1 MKIWQ
6 KKLNF
11 DPITS
16 LDASKNPI
24 IKYFVHRDLLE
35 EEVDSIQT
43 IWHLPVIQK
52 ILKKQQ
58 PNGSWKSRNINQ
70 IKYPLVNYSLIETW
84 KQFRYLIEQ
93 YELNRTDPSVER
105 AAEYIFS
112 CQTEDGD
119 IRGMLANQYA
129 TYYTG
134 AFMSLLI
141 KAGYETD
148 PRIEKGFEWLLSV
161 RQNDGGW
168 LASPLMSLN
177 LSKDQMNAI
186 FHTTDTIMDH
196 DLTKPSSHNWTGM
209 VIRAF
214 ATHPIYRKST
224 AAQRAAILLKTHF
237 FQKDKNYSS
246 YKAADYWVK
255 FQYPYWWNNLVA
267 ALDSISSIGF
277 SKDDK
282 DIKNALNWLIDNQ
295 QENGLWKLSYSEK
308 KKIIYNQKA
317 KEEQLW
323 VSLVICRIL
332 KRFYNA

>member
-1 MKIWQ
+1 MEIWRQ
-6 KKLNF
+6 KLNY
-11 DPITS
+11 DPVPSLLASNNPVIT
-16 LDASKNPI
+16 
-24 IKYFVHRDLLE
+24 YFVRRDLLE
-35 EEVDSIQT
+35 EQVDSIQT
-43 IWHLPVIQK
+43 IWQLPVIQK

-58 PNGSWKSRNINQ
+58 PDGSWKSRNKNQ
-70 IKYPLVNYSLIETW
+70 SKYPLVNYTLIETW

-93 YELNRTDPSVER
+93 YELNRTDPSIGR

-119 IRGMLANQYA
+119 IRGILANQYA

-134 AFMSLLI
+134 ALMSLLI
-141 KAGYETD
+141 KAGYEAD
-148 PRIEKGFEWLLSV
+148 PRIEKGFQWLLSV

-168 LASPLMSLN
+168 LASPLMSVN
-177 LSKDQMNAI
+177 LSKDQEASI

-196 DLTKPSSHNWTGM
+196 DPTKPSSHNWTGM

-214 ATHPIYRKST
+214 AAHPTYRKSA
-224 AAQRAAILLKTHF
+224 AAQRAATLLKTNF

-282 DIKNALNWLIDNQ
+282 DIKKAQTWLRDNQ
-295 QENGLWKLSYSEK
+295 QENGLWKLSYSKK
-308 KKIIYNQKA
+308 KKIKYTQKA
-317 KEEQLW
+317 KEEQIW
-323 VSLVICRIL
+323 VSLAICRIL
-332 KRFYNA
+332 KRFYLT

>member
-1 MKIWQ
+1 METWRQ
-6 KKLNF
+6 KLNH
-11 DPITS
+11 DPIPS
-16 LDASKNPI
+16 LLALNNPS
-24 IKYFVHRDLLE
+24 IKYFARRDLLE
-35 EEVDSIQT
+35 EQVDSIQT
-43 IWHLPVIQK
+43 IWQLPVIQK

-58 PNGSWKSRNINQ
+58 PNGSWKSLNKNQ
-70 IKYPLVNYSLIETW
+70 TKYPLVNYNLIETW

-93 YELNRTDPSVER
+93 YEMNRADPSIER

-119 IRGMLANQYA
+119 IRGILANQYA

-141 KAGYETD
+141 KAGYEAD
-148 PRIEKGFEWLLSV
+148 PRIEKGFQWLLSV

-168 LASPLMSLN
+168 LASPLMSVN
-177 LSKDQMNAI
+177 LSKDQEASI
-186 FHTTDTIMDH
+186 FHTTDIIMDH
-196 DLTKPSSHNWTGM
+196 DPTKPSSHNWTGM

-214 ATHPIYRKST
+214 AAHPTYRKSA
-224 AAQRAAILLKTHF
+224 AAQRAATLLKTNF

-282 DIKNALNWLIDNQ
+282 DIKKGLIWLIDNQ
-295 QENGLWKLSYSEK
+295 QENGLWKLSYSRK
-308 KKIIYNQKA
+308 KNIKYTQKA

-332 KRFYNA
+332 KRFFVT